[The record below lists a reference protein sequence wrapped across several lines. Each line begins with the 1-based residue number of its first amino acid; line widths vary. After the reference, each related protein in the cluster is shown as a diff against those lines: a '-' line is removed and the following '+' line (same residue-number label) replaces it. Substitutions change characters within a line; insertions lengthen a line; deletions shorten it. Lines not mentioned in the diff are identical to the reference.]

1 MTDSGSASDQD
12 NLPRWLPAVVFAVL
26 TIICFRAYLLSPA
39 GSMLVGQDTI
49 AAGVM
54 MRTFFVEQYHAL
66 GRLPLWNPYMYG
78 GVPTIEA
85 GSGDILYPLSFLL
98 HMTLPMV
105 TALAWKLILHVFIAG
120 FSMYACAR
128 AFGGRRLVAL
138 FVGVAW
144 MLSANLVSLVF
155 GGQDG
160 KMYVITLFP
169 AALALLVR
177 ALEKPTLLRFAWFG
191 AMAAL
196 ILIAHPQLAFYAW
209 VALGLY
215 ALVAVIVRR
224 SEGTRPLVARL
235 TGGVLALVVALG
247 ACALV
252 LLPMY
257 FYLRDVSPRAGEGIG
272 FDKAASYSLNAEE
285 LVNFV
290 VPSFSGVDETYWGRN
305 PLKHNVEYGGAIVF
319 ALGIAGLFAL
329 KGDRRRIGL
338 GVAAGVSLLYGLGAN
353 TPAFKLMY
361 YTIPGLK
368 RFRAPSL
375 ATFITLT
382 ALSVLAV
389 LLLERILRDR
399 ESKEGMITG
408 RVLAVLAGLCLL
420 LGIAVQAG
428 GAGALGIWQGI
439 FGHTPR
445 ADLLPAA
452 TPDIAMGAILAALW
466 LGIAWGSLWAWR
478 RGMIGAT
485 AFVVTLTAVTAV
497 DGLRVDARYIQ
508 VVPFEQFFPK
518 DGSFDQLKQ
527 LLAPGERVLAMNSSA
542 IFGGGGPEGGYLATY
557 DIPEVFGYHSN
568 QLRWYDQV
576 TRRDVRDGA
585 RAYSD
590 YWVPG
595 FVMSP
600 IFRALGTRVVL
611 SPIELKGISGFQQ
624 MGGNQRVAVYRN
636 SEAIAGVAV
645 IPKVTV
651 QPDSTKVIEQL
662 WTPGLDVSQ
671 EAFVSA
677 ALPAIGN
684 GGGTGEAKITMDG
697 ADSVSIDATTTGPA
711 LVLLSRTFH
720 PAWKATVNGQAVEAV
735 RADHALIG
743 IPVSAA
749 GSHKIELA
757 YRPPT
762 VARAKLITQATWA
775 LLLLATLAAWA
786 IPMLNPKRANG

>member
-1 MTDSGSASDQD
+1 MTDSGSAAPDQD
-12 NLPRWLPAVVFAVL
+12 TLPRWLPAVVFAFL
-26 TIICFRAYLLSPA
+26 TIICFRAYLFSPA

-105 TALAWKLILHVFIAG
+105 SALAWKLILHVFLAG

-138 FVGVAW
+138 FVGVSW

-177 ALEKPTLLRFAWFG
+177 AMEKPTLLRFAWFG

-215 ALVAVIVRR
+215 ALVTIVVRR
-224 SEGTRPLVARL
+224 EEGTRPLVARL
-235 TGGVLALVVALG
+235 GGGVLALVVALG

-272 FDKAASYSLNAEE
+272 YDKAATYSLNAEE

-290 VPSFSGVDETYWGRN
+290 VPDFTGVDETYWGRN
-305 PLKHNVEYGGAIVF
+305 PLKHNVEYGGAVVF
-319 ALGIAGLFAL
+319 ALGVAGLFAL
-329 KGDRRRIGL
+329 RGDRRRIGL

-353 TPAFKLMY
+353 TPVFKLMY

-375 ATFITLT
+375 ATFIALT
-382 ALSVLAV
+382 ALSLLAV

-399 ESKEGMITG
+399 ESREGRIAG
-408 RVLAVLAGLCLL
+408 RVLAIFAGLCLL
-420 LGIAVQAG
+420 LGVAVQAAG
-428 GAGALGIWQGI
+428 SGALGAWFAV
-439 FGHTPR
+439 FGQSPR
-445 ADLLPAA
+445 AQLLQAA
-452 TPDIAMGAILAALW
+452 VPDIAIGAILAALW
-466 LGIAWGSLWAWR
+466 LGIAWGGLWAWR
-478 RGMIGAT
+478 RGMMGTT
-485 AFVVTLTAVTAV
+485 AFIVTLTTVTAV
-497 DGLRVDARYIQ
+497 DGLRVDSRYVQ
-508 VVPFEQFFPK
+508 VLPFEQFFPK
-518 DGSFDQLKQ
+518 DGGFDQLKQ
-527 LLAPGERVLAMNSSA
+527 LLGPGERVLAIASSQL
-542 IFGGGGPEGGYLATY
+542 FRSGGPEGGYLAAY

-576 TRRDVRDGA
+576 TRREMRDQGG
-585 RAYSD
+585 SD
-590 YWVPG
+590 YWTS
-595 FVMSP
+595 FLASP
-600 IFRALGTRVVL
+600 VLRALGTRVILVPGRL
-611 SPIELKGISGFQQ
+611 PAISGFQQ
-624 MGGNQRVAVYRN
+624 MGGNQQVVVYRN
-636 SEAIAGVAV
+636 SEALPGVAV
-645 IPKVTV
+645 IPTVTV
-651 QPDSTKVIEQL
+651 QPDSTTIIDRL
-662 WTPGLDVSQ
+662 WTPGLDPMR
-671 EAFVSA
+671 EAFVA
-677 ALPAIGN
+677 APVPAIGA
-684 GGGTGEAKITMDG
+684 GGGTGEARITQDG
-697 ADSVSIDATTTGPA
+697 ADSVSIEATTDGPA
-711 LVLLSRTFH
+711 LLLLSRTFH
-720 PAWKATVNGQAVEAV
+720 PAWRATVNGQAVEAV
-735 RADHALIG
+735 RTDHALIG
-743 IPVSAA
+743 VPLAAA
-749 GSHKIELA
+749 GVHKIELA
-757 YRPPT
+757 YRPPM
-762 VARAKLITQATWA
+762 VARAKLITQGTWA
-775 LLLLATLAAWA
+775 ILLLVSLAAWA
-786 IPMLNPKRANG
+786 VPLVRRKQTHG